1 MIDEED
7 FRSFVHRSRQECKL
21 ALGRYLFSPHE
32 IVARI
37 KDQIQVTAGL
47 NVVIDETFIAQEVQR
62 TLSDLPEFEASILR
76 ELCSETR
83 IYWVA
88 DDTTS
93 RLNSLVEYPL
103 GTVVL
108 VVKPPGSHY
117 EFQLKRAGLRGAHPL
132 SAVMERN
139 GRHVPPSHRL
149 DGGSM
154 LPALQWDMV
163 KTSVFNSIYRF
174 AHKEEGAD
182 FQDRPPDVVSRIA
195 APGRRIAHHRIS
207 NESIRLR

>member
-1 MIDEED
+1 M
-7 FRSFVHRSRQECKL
+7 
-21 ALGRYLFSPHE
+21 
-32 IVARI
+32 
-37 KDQIQVTAGL
+37 
-47 NVVIDETFIAQEVQR
+47 QR
-62 TLSDLPEFEASILR
+62 TISDLPEFEASILR

-88 DDTTS
+88 DDTPS

-117 EFQLKRAGLRGAHPL
+117 EFQLKRAGRKGAHPL

-163 KTSVFNSIYRF
+163 KTSVYNSIYWF
-174 AHKEEGAD
+174 VHKEEA
-182 FQDRPPDVVSRIA
+182 PISRIVHLA
-195 APGRRIAHHRIS
+195 SNRELPLQGGVSPIIGYLTNRSDYGEGFDAMREAMGRVVDAFHRKRASLPRQFPAIS
-207 NESIRLR
+207 DSPCNSSSSSSLHRGS